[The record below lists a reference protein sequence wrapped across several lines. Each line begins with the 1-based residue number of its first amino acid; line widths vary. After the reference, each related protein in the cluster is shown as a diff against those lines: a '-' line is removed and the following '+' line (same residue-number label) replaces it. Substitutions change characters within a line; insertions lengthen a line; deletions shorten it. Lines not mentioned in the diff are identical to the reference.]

1 MSLEPS
7 PPLCQQDIEGT
18 IATEFEKD
26 RDYYLGRVNEN
37 LEMLLKKEKMD
48 IKL

>member
-7 PPLCQQDIEGT
+7 PPLCQQDTEGT
-18 IATEFEKD
+18 IAAEFEKD
-26 RDYYLGRVNEN
+26 REYCLGKVNEH
-37 LEMLLKKEKMD
+37 LEMLLKMANKD